1 MEELIFMRVEVSEFL
16 KALSEHNKTTNGYQ
30 IHLNSA
36 DLDDRSARNIGVE
49 IGDMYF
55 TECSTLKDTMTLCF
69 GNMNKKPV
77 GKSEEGTDLFPIEI
91 NTDLF
96 MDINQIEV
104 VEQVEDCADWFSI
117 PSAKV
122 FNIYMLPEDDNL
134 NGNRN
139 VITIGFIE

>member
-1 MEELIFMRVEVSEFL
+1 MTIEVSEFL
-16 KALSEHNKTTNGYQ
+16 KALSEHNKTANGYQ
-30 IHLNSA
+30 VHLNSA

-49 IGDMYF
+49 ISDMYF
-55 TECSTLKDTMTLCF
+55 TECSTLKDTMILGF

-77 GKSEEGTDLFPIEI
+77 GKSEEGTDLYPIEI

-96 MDINQIEV
+96 IDINQIEV
-104 VEQVEDCADWFSI
+104 VEQIDDFVDWFNF

-134 NGNRN
+134 TGNRN
-139 VITIGFIE
+139 VIMIGLTE

>member
-1 MEELIFMRVEVSEFL
+1 MTVETSEFL

-36 DLDDRSARNIGVE
+36 DLDDKSARNIGVE
-49 IGDMYF
+49 IGDLYF
-55 TECSTLKDTMTLCF
+55 TECSTLKDTMILCF

-77 GKSEEGTDLFPIEI
+77 GKSEEGTDLYPIEI

-96 MDINQIEV
+96 IDINQIEV
-104 VEQVEDCADWFSI
+104 VEQSEDCADWFNI

-122 FNIYMLPEDDNL
+122 FNVYMLPEDDNL

-139 VITIGFIE
+139 VISIGLIE

>member
-1 MEELIFMRVEVSEFL
+1 MRVEVSEFL

>member
-1 MEELIFMRVEVSEFL
+1 MTIEVSEFL

-30 IHLNSA
+30 LHLNSA
-36 DLDDRSARNIGVE
+36 DLDENSARNIGVE
-49 IGDMYF
+49 IGDLYF
-55 TECSTLKDTMTLCF
+55 TECSTLKDTMILCF

-77 GKSEEGTDLFPIEI
+77 GKSEEGKDLYPIEI
-91 NTDLF
+91 DTNMF
-96 MDINQIEV
+96 IDINQIEV
-104 VEQVEDCADWFSI
+104 IDQLEDFADWFSI

-139 VITIGFIE
+139 VLSIGLIE